1 MKKKVTILLS
11 TYNGEKYLEEQL
23 QSIYNQTYFENCTLF
38 VRDDGSKDGT
48 VSILKKHEAEGKL
61 ILTCGE
67 NIGFVK
73 SFFYLIKNAP
83 EADYYSFSD
92 QDDVWKKEKV
102 QRAVEMLE
110 NTSQL
115 PSAYYSDYD
124 IIDAQGKI
132 KEKHHKTTTLI
143 PTFFNAMTM
152 NQSSGFTMLINSI
165 LRKELIKI
173 NVKQGQYHDYWAYLI
188 AIGFGNLIYDNYT
201 SAFYRRYENNESG
214 EILKGLPLVKN
225 ALSHSFL
232 KKNFALFYSTLLD
245 FKEIFYPQINSI
257 NKKILNLFIN
267 KTKKNQL
274 TKFFYPE
281 KYRKRFYKDFFCR
294 LLCILR
300 II

>member
-110 NTSQL
+110 EKNNEPMPL
-115 PSAYYSDYD
+115 LYCSDYD
-124 IIDAQGKI
+124 FCDAKMNFI
-132 KEKHHKTTTLI
+132 LKHESSSKT
-143 PTFFNAMTM
+143 PTFYESLTDNRSLGLTMVINKSFYLQLKTFNPEHI
-152 NQSSGFTMLINSI
+152 F
-165 LRKELIKI
+165 
-173 NVKQGQYHDYWAYLI
+173 YHDYFMYMMS
-188 AIGFGNLIYDNYT
+188 FFFSEPVYDRISTAN
-201 SAFYRRYENNESG
+201 YRRHGKNESVSSREKLRLFLWRFKNFFLKQDTNFSDTYKVFLNSTIQIPLEYKKTLELFSIKKTPLTQAKKVFFNHRLRQKIVD
-214 EILKGLPLVKN
+214 EIL
-225 ALSHSFL
+225 
-232 KKNFALFYSTLLD
+232 
-245 FKEIFYPQINSI
+245 
-257 NKKILNLFIN
+257 
-267 KTKKNQL
+267 
-274 TKFFYPE
+274 
-281 KYRKRFYKDFFCR
+281 
-294 LLCILR
+294 LR
-300 II
+300 ILFLLWRM